1 MPPKPKAPANTTKC
15 ICVGACVGFE
25 CVKQRSTAL
34 VTFGRSEEALSLVEK
49 AIQESTNDRQL
60 LENLETV
67 YGAIKSSERRN
78 KPLNAAAITANVE
91 DECTGHRKSSD
102 VGDIPNESTAK
113 RRRVDND
120 SFVSTLADH
129 FDCIL
134 CSKLLYEPVTTS
146 CGHTF
151 CRACLCRAVDNSD
164 ACPMCRTILHLED
177 PSAMPITNVLRTAIM
192 HCFPDEYDI
201 RRKETEADA
210 PSAENALN
218 RLPLFPLNAVVF
230 PMQRFPMHIF
240 EPRYRLMLRR
250 ILKGSRKFG
259 LVAFKRTSDG
269 GSEMCDVGCVLEV
282 TKAERFPD
290 GRSLIQTVARERF
303 KVKGRIEVDG
313 YYVGRTE
320 VYEDTEETDSEEV
333 REVEQRVRTIL
344 GGLLERGAQLPP
356 IQHAL
361 RRAGQV
367 PTEVQGAAALG
378 MWLAGMLVTDLNER
392 QQMLELQNSKKR
404 LLEMEGV
411 VSRFRESLL
420 GASGLESRECCIQ

>member
-1 MPPKPKAPANTTKC
+1 M
-15 ICVGACVGFE
+15 
-25 CVKQRSTAL
+25 KQRSTAL
-34 VTFGRSEEALSLVEK
+34 VTFGRPEEALLLVEK
-49 AIQESTNDRQL
+49 AIQESANDRSL

-67 YGAIKSSERRN
+67 YSAIKLSERRN
-78 KPLNAAAITANVE
+78 RHMETATDAVSVE
-91 DECTGHRKSSD
+91 DGCTDTRKHGEGGD
-102 VGDIPNESTAK
+102 VPSESTAK

-120 SFVSTLADH
+120 NFVSTLADH
-129 FDCIL
+129 LDCIL

-151 CRACLCRAVDNSD
+151 CRTCLCRAVDSSD

-177 PSAMPITNVLRTAIM
+177 PSAVPITNVLRTAIM

-269 GSEMCDVGCVLEV
+269 DSEMSDVGCVLEV

-313 YYVGRTE
+313 YFVGRTE
-320 VYEDTEETDSEEV
+320 VYEDTEDTDNEEV
-333 REVEQRVRTIL
+333 REVEQRVRGIL

-392 QQMLELQNSKKR
+392 QQMLELQNSKNR